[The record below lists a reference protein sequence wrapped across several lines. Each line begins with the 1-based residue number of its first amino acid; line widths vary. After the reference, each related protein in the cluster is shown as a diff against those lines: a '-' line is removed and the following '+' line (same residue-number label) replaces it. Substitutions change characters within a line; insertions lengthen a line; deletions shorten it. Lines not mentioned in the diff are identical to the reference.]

1 MKKIILLISL
11 VGVGLASQAQVTFG
25 FKAGFNGGLA
35 TQKVDLDSAEN
46 KSPKMLPSFHVG
58 GFVDLGLSESFSI
71 QPGLQLNGRGARV
84 EHEGHHD
91 DFRIYSLDVPV
102 NFMYRNGG
110 FFIGAGPSLGY
121 GLSAKSHKH
130 EEDEEEH
137 EGDHEEDEN
146 KIKFGSKPG
155 ELKPINFGIN
165 ATAGYELKNGLFVSA
180 SYLADL
186 SNWSNVDKVT
196 QRYSFFSVSLGF
208 RLVKKD

>member
-35 TQKVDLDSAEN
+35 TEKVDLPEAEN
-46 KSPKMLPSFHVG
+46 ESPKLLPSFHVG

-71 QPGLQLNGRGARV
+71 QPGLQLNGRGSRV

-91 DFRIYSLDVPV
+91 DLRIYSLDVPV
-102 NFMYRNGG
+102 NFLYRKGG
-110 FFIGAGPSLGY
+110 FFVGAGPSLGY
-121 GLSAKSHKH
+121 GLSAKVHAH
-130 EEDEEEH
+130 EEEEN
-137 EGDHEEDEN
+137 EGDHDHDDD
-146 KIKFGSKPG
+146 KVKFGSKLG
-155 ELKPINFGIN
+155 ELKPINFGLN

-186 SNWSNVDKVT
+186 SNWSNKVKET

-208 RLVKKD
+208 RLGKKD